1 MYRLIKTSDNYNQG
15 HWEGQVHGSLRTL
28 KGSFD
33 LVGDTDTRDTVSEDK
48 WVVTA

>member
-33 LVGDTDTRDTVSEDK
+33 LVGGVRDTASEDK
-48 WVVTA
+48 WVVMA